1 MEIKIGIVLNYK
13 NAERKKDEL
22 LRINLTRMPWLEN
35 TPKEFIVM
43 RNGIPNIPSDRAIG
57 VYLESHFPNVI
68 VDYIEPHEIS
78 TQRFK
83 KNDIVF
89 IIIYDLLEAFHLSDK
104 KHFKKFKLALKNSK
118 NVYPPYEY
126 QKFINNKF
134 VYYNYLKKK
143 GLPIVPTQMI
153 KTKGFNISSGV
164 NKIIKNNH
172 ESIIIKPIYGQ
183 ESFDFKKFLACPG
196 PDKSESLECQRNKL
210 IKYFKKTVPKYDG
223 LLLQKYIKGF
233 DKSNP
238 EMRTF
243 FINGQYFYTMATT
256 NRLAGTRPK
265 QEGGHYIVKA
275 KNWKFYMKFSR
286 KVMKRLPKLDLPGK
300 LKSPILTRIDIG
312 TGLQGVPFTC
322 FVNEVEFV
330 PSLYIEDQKHPVLE
344 NIAESLYKVSKIYHQ
359 RKLKGKLP
367 VKVKF

>member
-1 MEIKIGIVLNYK
+1 MELKIGIVLNYK
-13 NAERKKDEL
+13 KAERKKDEL

-35 TPKEFIVM
+35 TPDEFLVI
-43 RNGIPNIPSDRAIG
+43 RNGIKTIPSDRAIG
-57 VYLESHFPNVI
+57 VYLEYHFPGVI
-68 VDYIEPHEIS
+68 VDYIEPDQIS
-78 TQRFK
+78 TKRFK
-83 KNDIVF
+83 QNDIVF

-104 KHFKKFKLALKNSK
+104 KHFKTFKAALKDSK

-143 GLPIVPTQMI
+143 GIPIVPTQLI
-153 KTKGFNISSGV
+153 ETKKF
-164 NKIIKNNH
+164 KIIPGTTNLINKNH

-183 ESFDFKKFLACPG
+183 ESFDFKKFLSCDG
-196 PDKSESLECQRNKL
+196 SLECQRNKL

-223 LLLQKYIKGF
+223 LLVQKYIEGF

-265 QEGGHYIVKA
+265 QEGGSYNVKA

-286 KVMKRLPKLDLPGK
+286 KVMKKLPKLDLPGK
-300 LKSPILTRIDIG
+300 LKNPILTRIDIG
-312 TGLQGVPFTC
+312 TGLQGSPFTC
-322 FVNEVEFV
+322 FINEVEFV

-344 NIAESLYKVSKIYHQ
+344 TIAESLYKVGKIYRE